1 MATIRH
7 NRARGTH
14 GVEPMSNIIS
24 TFVKEGL
31 SMQEICARLGMEKE
45 EVKRLT
51 QRSGIPADEIFED
64 ISWGREWNS

>member
-1 MATIRH
+1 
-7 NRARGTH
+7 
-14 GVEPMSNIIS
+14 MSNIIS
-24 TFVKEGL
+24 AFVKEGL